1 MKQSQPGRSKSRR
14 TRQPPGREPRYFS
27 AQISAARRFY
37 LTLDPAPQRG
47 LVVVSGGVEHCRP
60 DYEIDRGGF
69 AYPTIEFVAR
79 GTGQL
84 VLNSQ
89 PHALTAG
96 TVFVYGRAMPHRII
110 TDPKAPL
117 VKYFVVLAGQEATR
131 LLREWNLMPGRV
143 AHTLHPERIRHIFDD
158 LIRHGLG
165 DRTGRARLCAA
176 VLQYLVIKIGD
187 SVAPPREAASGAY
200 ATYERCHRYIEENF
214 ERTRTLQEV
223 AAACHVDLAYLCRLF
238 QRFGRESPSLYLR
251 HLRLNRAAELL
262 HAGCLVKHA
271 ADELGFSES
280 CNFTRA
286 FTRFFGLPPGR
297 VQRQ

>member
-1 MKQSQPGRSKSRR
+1 MAAFDFLLSLFDFRLARILLSKTNANHETKPAGQFRKPPDAEV
-14 TRQPPGREPRYFS
+14 TRREPRYFS

-37 LTLDPAPQRG
+37 LALDPAPQRG

-117 VKYFVVLAGQEATR
+117 VKYFVVLAGQEASR

-143 AHTLHPERIRHIFDD
+143 AHTLP
-158 LIRHGLG
+158 
-165 DRTGRARLCAA
+165 
-176 VLQYLVIKIGD
+176 
-187 SVAPPREAASGAY
+187 SGANP
-200 ATYERCHRYIEENF
+200 AHLRRP
-214 ERTRTLQEV
+214 
-223 AAACHVDLAYLCRLF
+223 DPS
-238 QRFGRESPSLYLR
+238 RFGRPHR
-251 HLRLNRAAELL
+251 
-262 HAGCLVKHA
+262 
-271 ADELGFSES
+271 
-280 CNFTRA
+280 TRPDVRRRCSN
-286 FTRFFGLPPGR
+286 TW
-297 VQRQ
+297 

>member
-1 MKQSQPGRSKSRR
+1 MKQSQPGSSESRR
-14 TRQPPGREPRYFS
+14 TFQPPRHVPRYFS

-37 LTLDPAPQRG
+37 LALDPALQRG

-60 DYEIDRGGF
+60 DYKIDRGGF
-69 AYPTIEFVAR
+69 PHPTIEFVAR
-79 GTGQL
+79 GAGQL

-117 VKYFVVLAGQEATR
+117 VKYFVVLAGQEASR
-131 LLREWNLMPGRV
+131 LLCEWNLMPGRV
-143 AHTLHPERIRHIFDD
+143 AHTPHPEQIQHVFDD

-165 DRTGRARLCAA
+165 DRSARARMCA
-176 VLQYLVIKIGD
+176 VILHYLVMKIGD
-187 SVAPPREAASGAY
+187 SVAPHPDEASGAY
-200 ATYERCHRYIEENF
+200 ATYERCRRYIEENY